1 MTNYPLPH
9 LPISAWAED
18 DRPREKLML
27 KGAPALS
34 NAELLAILIG
44 SGSRNESAVNLARRI
59 LEQYQHNLN
68 DLGRTSLADLTAF
81 KGIGQAKAITLLAA
95 MEVGRRR
102 QHMEA
107 RTLPAIRHSEDA
119 FRLLQPMVADLDHE
133 QFWLILLN
141 RAHQVLQFEQVS
153 AGGVSGTVVDPKIIF
168 RKALHGQASSLILC
182 HNHPSGNT
190 KPSPADLEITRKLKQ
205 AGQHL
210 EIPVVDHLIVT
221 HRGYFSF
228 ADEGLM

>member
-1 MTNYPLPH
+1 MASYSTPH

-18 DRPREKLML
+18 DRPREKLLL
-27 KGAPALS
+27 KGASTLS
-34 NAELLAILIG
+34 DAELLAILIG
-44 SGSRNESAVNLARRI
+44 SGSRNESAVNLTRRI

-68 DLGRTSLADLTAF
+68 DLGRASLADLTAF

-102 QHMEA
+102 QHKEA
-107 RTLPAIRHSEDA
+107 RALPSIGKSDDA
-119 FRLLQPMVADLDHE
+119 YQLLRAKVADLDHE

-141 RAHQVLQFEQVS
+141 RGHQVLHLEQVS

-168 RKALHGQASSLILC
+168 RRALHGQASSIILC

-190 KPSPADLEITRKLKQ
+190 RPSPSDLEITKKLKL
-205 AGQHL
+205 AGQQL
-210 EIPVVDHLIVT
+210 EIPVIDHLIVT

-228 ADEGLM
+228 ADEGLL

>member
-1 MTNYPLPH
+1 M
-9 LPISAWAED
+9 
-18 DRPREKLML
+18 
-27 KGAPALS
+27 
-34 NAELLAILIG
+34 
-44 SGSRNESAVNLARRI
+44 
-59 LEQYQHNLN
+59 
-68 DLGRTSLADLTAF
+68 
-81 KGIGQAKAITLLAA
+81 
-95 MEVGRRR
+95 
-102 QHMEA
+102 
-107 RTLPAIRHSEDA
+107 
-119 FRLLQPMVADLDHE
+119 ADLDHE

-141 RAHQVLQFEQVS
+141 RAHQVLQFERVS

-190 KPSPADLEITRKLKQ
+190 KPSPADLEITKKLKL

-210 EIPVVDHLIVT
+210 EISVVDHLIVT